1 MLEAKQKE
9 LQNAMYTDNN
19 GQNSF
24 DAEEAMLAVSPYRH
38 TRACILPRDISFR
51 AGALPGC

>member
-38 TRACILPRDISFR
+38 IHAW
-51 AGALPGC
+51 